1 VSAAA
6 GAAVSAAVDSRG
18 PRAGRL
24 LLYAIAALAFVRLL
38 SLPWYPLMDTTE
50 ARYADIAR
58 RMLAQ
63 GDWVTPWFD
72 DGVPFWGKPPLSF
85 WATELGFT
93 VFGVNE
99 WGARL
104 PHYLLGVA
112 VAALAWSLARTVS
125 QRAAWHTVALLA
137 GSVLFLLSSGAVMT
151 DMAMTLGNSMV
162 MLGFWQAWHAHGANR
177 GTTRSAGW
185 LLVLG
190 ATIGLLAKGPV
201 SVVLWGLPLLAWAL
215 LTGRLRRAWSC
226 VPWLRGAL
234 LVAALSLP
242 WYGLAETRT
251 PGFLQYFIVGEHWQR
266 FVTPGWTGDL
276 YGSAH
281 KYPRGT
287 IWLFAAGAALPWP
300 VLLLAAGLAL
310 TGRQTPSTREP
321 PPSDGQVVLLLAWAL
336 TPCLF
341 FTAAGNILWT
351 YVLPGLPPLA
361 ILIARWTASRRRQR
375 LAEGVLVLGLAIGS
389 LSTVGALAVAYGG
402 GHFDSKSA
410 RALVQDYRSHAAAGE
425 RLYFLGG
432 VPFSGSFY
440 SAGQA
445 QALADI
451 DAMPAAATAW
461 VVMNAA
467 ELAALPPVRRERLAV
482 VSERKSVEEATVFV
496 GFGD

>member
-6 GAAVSAAVDSRG
+6 GAAVSAAADSRG

-137 GSVLFLLSSGAVMT
+137 GSVLFLVSSGAVMT
-151 DMAMTLGNSMV
+151 DMAMTLGNTMV

-190 ATIGLLAKGPV
+190 ATLGLLAKGPV

-226 VPWLRGAL
+226 VPWLRGTL

-242 WYGLAETRT
+242 
-251 PGFLQYFIVGEHWQR
+251 
-266 FVTPGWTGDL
+266 
-276 YGSAH
+276 
-281 KYPRGT
+281 
-287 IWLFAAGAALPWP
+287 GAA
-300 VLLLAAGLAL
+300 VLTLAGGALFGLGLGTLLVSFASSLGALLACYEHA
-310 TGRQTPSTREP
+310 T
-321 PPSDGQVVLLLAWAL
+321 
-336 TPCLF
+336 
-341 FTAAGNILWT
+341 FTAAT
-351 YVLPGLPPLA
+351 VLGINPFDQFGVELGKVL
-361 ILIARWTASRRRQR
+361 ASRVERAMSGESVEN
-375 LAEGVLVLGLAIGS
+375 LDA
-389 LSTVGALAVAYGG
+389 ST
-402 GHFDSKSA
+402 
-410 RALVQDYRSHAAAGE
+410 RALIE
-425 RLYFLGG
+425 RL
-432 VPFSGSFY
+432 
-440 SAGQA
+440 
-445 QALADI
+445 
-451 DAMPAAATAW
+451 
-461 VVMNAA
+461 
-467 ELAALPPVRRERLAV
+467 R
-482 VSERKSVEEATVFV
+482 
-496 GFGD
+496 

>member
-1 VSAAA
+1 MDG
-6 GAAVSAAVDSRG
+6 GAG

-24 LLYAIAALAFVRLL
+24 LLLVIAALALTRLL

-63 GDWVTPWFD
+63 DDWVTPWFG

-112 VAALAWSLARTVS
+112 VAALTWLLARTVS
-125 QRAAWHTVALLA
+125 QRAAWHAVALLA
-137 GSVLFLLSSGAVMT
+137 GSALFLVSSGAVMT
-151 DMAMTLGNSMV
+151 DMALTLGNTMV
-162 MLGFWQAWHAHGANR
+162 MLGFLRAWRA
-177 GTTRSAGW
+177 GTTDGSTTRGPGW
-185 LLVLG
+185 LLAGG

-201 SVVLWGLPLLAWAL
+201 SLVLWGVPLLGWAL
-215 LTGRLRRAWSC
+215 MGGRLRRAWSC

-234 LVAALSLP
+234 VVAALALP
-242 WYGLAETRT
+242 WYALAEMRT

-266 FVTPGWTGDL
+266 FVTPGWAGDL

-281 KYPRGT
+281 KYPYGT
-287 IWLFAAGAALPWP
+287 IWLFAAGAMLPWP
-300 VLLLAAGLAL
+300 VLMPAAWLAL
-310 TGRQTPSTREP
+310 ARRQTPITLA
-321 PPSDGQVVLLLAWAL
+321 PPSRDGEAVLLLAWAL

-351 YVLPGLPPLA
+351 YVLPGLPPAA
-361 ILIARWTASRRRQR
+361 IVAGSWTASRRRGR
-375 LAEGVLVLGLAIGS
+375 LAEGVLVLGLAIGTA
-389 LSTVGALAVAYGG
+389 STMGMVAVAHGS
-402 GHFDSKSA
+402 GHFDRKSA
-410 RALVQDYRSHAAAGE
+410 QALVQDYRSHAAAGE
-425 RLYFLGG
+425 RLYFFGS

-445 QALADI
+445 QVLADL
-451 DAMPAAATAW
+451 DALPAGTTAW
-461 VVMNAA
+461 VVLNSAD
-467 ELAALPPVRRERLAV
+467 LTALPQVQRERLAV
-482 VSERKSVEEATVFV
+482 VSERKGRVLTRWR
-496 GFGD
+496 

>member
-1 VSAAA
+1 MSAAA

-151 DMAMTLGNSMV
+151 DMAMTLGNTMV

-190 ATIGLLAKGPV
+190 ATLGLLAKGPV

-266 FVTPGWTGDL
+266 FVTPGWAGDL
-276 YGSAH
+276 YGNAH
-281 KYPRGT
+281 EYPRGT
-287 IWLFAAGAALPWP
+287 IWRLAAEAMLPWTA
-300 VLLLAAGLAL
+300 LLLVAWPALA
-310 TGRQTPSTREP
+310 GRQARAADAP
-321 PPSDGQVVLLLAWAL
+321 PLVEGGTSLLLAWAL
-336 TPCLF
+336 MPCVF
-341 FTAAGNILWT
+341 FTTAGNILWT
-351 YVLPGLPPLA
+351 YVLPGLPAAAVLVGS
-361 ILIARWTASRRRQR
+361 WTASRRRVG
-375 LAEGVLVLGLAIGS
+375 LAEGVLVLGLALG
-389 LSTVGALAVAYGG
+389 TVSAVGLLVAGQRT
-402 GHFDSKSA
+402 GHFDRKSA
-410 RALVQDYRSHAAAGE
+410 SVLVQDYRSQATPGE
-425 RLYFLGG
+425 RLYFLGAR
-432 VPFSGSFY
+432 PFSGSFY

-445 QALADI
+445 QAIADLG
-451 DAMPAAATAW
+451 ALPAGTTAW
-461 VVMNAA
+461 VVLSAA
-467 ELAALPPVRRERLAV
+467 DLAKLPPAQRERLAV
-482 VSERKSVEEATVFV
+482 VSERKGRVLARWR
-496 GFGD
+496 